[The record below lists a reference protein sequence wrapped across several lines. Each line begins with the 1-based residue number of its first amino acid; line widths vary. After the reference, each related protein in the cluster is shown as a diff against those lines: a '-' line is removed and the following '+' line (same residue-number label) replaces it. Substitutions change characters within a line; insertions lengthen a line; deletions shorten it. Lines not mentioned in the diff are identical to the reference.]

1 MSKTAK
7 TAKTGA
13 LQCSFCMLE
22 FTDAHLLIRGLTRG
36 AYICSECVDRCLE
49 IIGPDRPSARGG
61 LLGEHAPTA
70 RRPSEVKRALDEH
83 VIGQERAKKS
93 LAVAVYNHYKRIE
106 ALRGGERD
114 EQGVELKKSNVLLI
128 GPSGSGKTLLAQ
140 TLAEM
145 IEVPFPIA
153 DATNL
158 TEAGYVGDD
167 VENILVNLL
176 RNADGDPERARYG
189 IVYIDEIDKICKKAE
204 NMSITRD
211 VSGEG
216 VQQSLLKIMEGTIA
230 NVPPGGGRKHPHQ
243 EFVPVDTTNI
253 LFICGGAFTDLNPI
267 IEQRTS
273 SAGIGFGAKRLK
285 RAEVNP
291 DEVLA
296 SVEPEDLIRYGM
308 IPEFIGRLPVITTL
322 EQPTEDTLVSILTEP
337 KSALVRQY
345 QKLFALDGV
354 TLSFSPEALRAVAR
368 AALAQR
374 TGARGLRAVLERVML
389 EFMYELPSDENA
401 LSLEVSAEHVLA
413 HFPQGARGAS
423 AAEGAQ
429 KSSQKGAEGSSVA

>member
-1 MSKTAK
+1 MSKTPN
-7 TAKTGA
+7 TPP
-13 LQCSFCMLE
+13 LQCAFC
-22 FTDAHLLIRGLTRG
+22 LLDFADPHQLVRGVSRG
-36 AYICSECVDRCLE
+36 AYICADCVTRCGE
-49 IIGPDRPSARGG
+49 IMGPSWEGPARD
-61 LLGEHAPTA
+61 APPTPAA
-70 RRPSEVKRALDEH
+70 RRPSEVRRALDEH
-83 VIGQERAKKS
+83 VIGQERAKKT
-93 LAVAVYNHYKRIE
+93 LAVAVYHHYKRIE
-106 ALRGGERD
+106 ALRAGRGDAE
-114 EQGVELKKSNVLLI
+114 GVELKKSNVLLI

-145 IEVPFPIA
+145 IDVPFAIA

-176 RNADGDPERARYG
+176 RAADGKAEVAQHG
-189 IVYIDEIDKICKKAE
+189 IVYIDEIDKICRKAE

-243 EFVPVDTTNI
+243 EFVPVDTTHI

-273 SAGIGFGAKRLK
+273 SAGIGFGAQRLK
-285 RAEVNP
+285 RAEVSA
-291 DEVLA
+291 DQVLA
-296 SVEPEDLIRYGM
+296 AVEPEDLIRYGM
-308 IPEFIGRLPVITTL
+308 IPEFIGRLPVIATL
-322 EQPTEDTLVSILTEP
+322 EQPTEETLVTILTEP
-337 KSALVRQY
+337 KSSLVRQY

-354 TLSFSPEALRAVAR
+354 SLSFAPEALRAVAR

-389 EFMYELPSDENA
+389 EFMYELPSDERA
-401 LSLEVSAEHVLA
+401 LSLEVSEEHVLA
-413 HFPQGARGAS
+413 HFPQGARP
-423 AAEGAQ
+423 
-429 KSSQKGAEGSSVA
+429 SVA

>member
-1 MSKTAK
+1 
-7 TAKTGA
+7 
-13 LQCSFCMLE
+13 MLD
-22 FTDAHLLIRGLTRG
+22 FTDPHLLIRGRHRG
-36 AYICSECVDRCLE
+36 AYICAECVDRCLK
-49 IIGPDRPSARGG
+49 IISSNWTREGATR
-61 LLGEHAPTA
+61 APVA
-70 RRPSEVKRALDEH
+70 RRPSEIKVALDEH

-106 ALRGGERD
+106 ALRAGERD
-114 EQGVELKKSNVLLI
+114 AEGVELKKSNVLLI

-145 IEVPFPIA
+145 IDVPFAIA

-176 RNADGDPERARYG
+176 RAADGKAEVAQYG

-267 IEQRTS
+267 IEQRTA

-285 RAEVNP
+285 RAEVNA

-296 SVEPEDLIRYGM
+296 AVEPEDLIRYGM

-322 EQPTEDTLVSILTEP
+322 EQPTEETLVSILTEP
-337 KSALVRQY
+337 KNSLVRQY
-345 QKLFALDGV
+345 EKLFALDGLS
-354 TLSFSPEALRAVAR
+354 LSFTPQALRVVAR

-389 EFMYELPSDENA
+389 DFMYELPSDERA
-401 LSLEVSAEHVLA
+401 LSLEITAAHVLA
-413 HFPQGARGAS
+413 HFPQGALTADAPTQPTGGPDTA
-423 AAEGAQ
+423 G
-429 KSSQKGAEGSSVA
+429 GSSVA

>member
-1 MSKTAK
+1 MSKIAK
-7 TAKTGA
+7 TAKTRT

-22 FTDAHLLIRGLTRG
+22 FTDAHHLIRGLTAG

-49 IIGPDRPSARGG
+49 IMGASWSGAKRGPLD
-61 LLGEHAPTA
+61 EHTPTA

-106 ALRGGERD
+106 ALRGGDRD
-114 EQGVELKKSNVLLI
+114 EEGVELKKSNVLLI

-145 IEVPFPIA
+145 IDVPFAIA

-176 RNADGDPERARYG
+176 RNADGDPEKAQYG

-267 IEQRTS
+267 IEQRTA

-285 RAEVNP
+285 RAEVNA

-337 KSALVRQY
+337 KSSLVRQY

-354 TLSFSPEALRAVAR
+354 TLSFTPGALRAPPRAAHGGAR
-368 AALAQR
+368 APR
-374 TGARGLRAVLERVML
+374 R
-389 EFMYELPSDENA
+389 P
-401 LSLEVSAEHVLA
+401 
-413 HFPQGARGAS
+413 
-423 AAEGAQ
+423 
-429 KSSQKGAEGSSVA
+429 